1 MIRVDVR
8 RKSRAYKYTFY
19 YVKAPYGYVVSD
31 LMASEVFSASFHTLI
46 SVIHGAHDAHLPQ
59 CLCLIRAGV
68 CVCK

>member
-8 RKSRAYKYTFY
+8 GKSRAYKYTFY

-46 SVIHGAHDAHLPQ
+46 SVITHGAHDAHLPQ
-59 CLCLIRAGV
+59 CLCLIRV
-68 CVCK
+68 CVCL